1 MNMRAPTIYVN
12 IFSWEAATQF
22 PIATQT
28 ARGGANA
35 MGLGKTVMTIAL
47 ILARQGREY
56 IKKKKKES
64 DLKPFRKVKG
74 STLIICPM
82 ALLGQRKDELETH
95 SKPDS
100 ISVSVFFGGDRSSD
114 PRVIAEPNVILT
126 TYSVLTAAS
135 YKNEKLAIS
144 IFLIDWYRVVLDEAH
159 TIKSSKT
166 LGAQAA
172 FKLSSYCMWC
182 LTGTPLQNKLEDLYN
197 LLCFLHV
204 EPWCN

>member
-1 MNMRAPTIYVN
+1 ILAD
-12 IFSWEAATQF
+12 
-22 PIATQT
+22 
-28 ARGGANA
+28 A

-47 ILARQGREY
+47 ILARQGRDTLR
-56 IKKKKKES
+56 IKNR
-64 DLKPFRKVKG
+64 LPKVRWKLMDRHKDIL
-74 STLIICPM
+74 SSSLNKN
-82 ALLGQRKDELETH
+82 LLNEQDKLETH

-100 ISVSVFFGGDRSSD
+100 ISISVFIGGDRSSD
-114 PRVIAEPNVILT
+114 PRVIAEPDMILT
-126 TYSVLTAAS
+126 TYGVLTAACT
-135 YKNEKLAIS
+135 NDGENS
-144 IFLIDWYRVVLDEAH
+144 IFYRVDWYRVVLDEAR

-172 FKLSSYCMWC
+172 FKLSSYCRWC